1 MPIILYF
8 TSVSL
13 SSVSFIF
20 AGVFLLGDRFGSL
33 VGAGWTCSELIAH
46 HVPYTFTAWDH
57 RCSGIEGWKLFS
69 YVSWVCSRGDAVL
82 RTEPAVQV
90 DFATY
95 GLILK
100 QSFKEMFKVMF
111 SDIFVQHLYNI
122 LQPLIGI
129 FLKIW
134 WYFTTFRCLRWSF
147 SRPWT
152 RVFLSSIV
160 LELQAAHGCASEHK
174 QFAFG
179 SMWDFEI
186 LSFKRTIWNSEM
198 TFNFYMFFNESMSFL
213 SMLSRPGWVS
223 KVNDSESQS
232 RRRWPCWA
240 HVARLC

>member
-1 MPIILYF
+1 MCLILYF

-20 AGVFLLGDRFGSL
+20 AGGFLLGDGFGSL

-69 YVSWVCSRGDAVL
+69 YTSLQSRWCCASHWTSSTSGLCHLWPHSQAKFW
-82 RTEPAVQV
+82 RNVQGHV
-90 DFATY
+90 FRHFRSQRFY
-95 GLILK
+95 NLLLV
-100 QSFKEMFKVMF
+100 F
-111 SDIFVQHLYNI
+111 FVNWL
-122 LQPLIGI
+122 
-129 FLKIW
+129 
-134 WYFTTFRCLRWSF
+134 YFTTFRCLRWSF

-160 LELQAAHGCASEHK
+160 LELQAAEGCALQHK

-186 LSFKRTIWNSEM
+186 L
-198 TFNFYMFFNESMSFL
+198 ESHLKF
-213 SMLSRPGWVS
+213 R
-223 KVNDSESQS
+223 DDF
-232 RRRWPCWA
+232 
-240 HVARLC
+240 